1 MKTLPDAEH
10 VLVRARYT
18 EPWRL
23 LRGLCNKP
31 FMPLN
36 RSLDATVDLNHVAVF
51 EAVARTGSFS
61 AAAKELGITKSS
73 ASRAIAGLEN
83 ELELQLLFR
92 TTRKVSLSE
101 AGTALYDRVTPL
113 LRSMKGALSGLPQRG
128 EAPSGTLKVTAPV
141 DLGLLF
147 LAEVISRYTTRYPDV
162 SVDLHLTG
170 RVVDLVGEGFDVAL
184 RAASKL
190 EDSSLVA
197 RRAAPVLFQLFA
209 SPLYLARRGT
219 PRSADELG
227 AHDWVVF
234 RGGPQ
239 KLRVAPVK
247 SATEHVPRIVCD
259 DLLFVRDAVR
269 AGVGIGLLPT
279 FVAEPDVLAGSLVR
293 IVPKFERSSGSL
305 YIVTPAAKHVPAKVA
320 AFRDLVLEMLKAR
333 AATAPGA

>member
-1 MKTLPDAEH
+1 M
-10 VLVRARYT
+10 
-18 EPWRL
+18 
-23 LRGLCNKP
+23 
-31 FMPLN
+31 
-36 RSLDATVDLNHVAVF
+36 DLNHVVVF

-61 AAAKELGITKSS
+61 AAAKELGIPKSS
-73 ASRAIAGLEN
+73 ASRAIARLEN
-83 ELELQLLFR
+83 DLRVQLLFR

-101 AGTALYDRVTPL
+101 AGTALFDRVTPL
-113 LRSMKGALSGLPQRG
+113 LRSMKAALSGLPERG

-141 DLGLLF
+141 DLGVLF
-147 LAEVISRYTTRYPDV
+147 LAEVLARYAARYPAV

-184 RAASKL
+184 RVASRL
-190 EDSSLVA
+190 EDSSLVV

-209 SPLYLARRGT
+209 SPVYLARRGT
-219 PRSADELG
+219 PRTADELD

-239 KLRVAPVK
+239 KLRVAPVRA
-247 SATEHVPRIVCD
+247 STERAPRIVCD

-279 FVAEPDVLAGSLVR
+279 FVAEPDVIAGSLVR
-293 IVPKFERSSGSL
+293 IVPKFERPAGSL
-305 YIVTPAAKHVPAKVA
+305 YIVTPSAKHVPGKVA
-320 AFRDLVLEMLKAR
+320 AFRDLVLEMLRTR